1 MVLYFISNKLLTN
14 GSHIGYHILHQHL
27 SASMAFVDRKT
38 VRVALKSL
46 NPEGAGIRQANQFQK
61 RNYRVECSN
70 QL

>member
-1 MVLYFISNKLLTN
+1 M
-14 GSHIGYHILHQHL
+14 GHILDTTLCTSIYRQ
-27 SASMAFVDRKT
+27 AWPFVDRKT

-46 NPEGAGIRQANQFQK
+46 NPEGAGIRQAHQFQK